1 VGIEN
6 ETGGGRLAKRQT
18 RASPRAPSR
27 GRGIMR
33 YEGLLD
39 SLEALL
45 VDHDLEDI
53 GLYQIAE
60 HAGVPHASVYHFFP
74 TKEAAFMALVQRYV
88 SEIRSQQKHR
98 PVPPEALRS
107 WQEFL
112 AEELRE
118 AIRFFRET
126 PQAMKLFLGRYGG
139 METWRAEIAQNT
151 SAAQLL
157 FKRLN
162 AAFHLPYVRDVETKL
177 LTFIEVVDAVLGISY
192 VRDGEIADEAV
203 EEAHRASVAYF
214 RLFLPDHLELREDV
228 AARLDSGEPVL
239 LDTDDCPPCA

>member
-1 VGIEN
+1 MGIEN
-6 ETGGGRLAKRQT
+6 EAGGKLVRRQT

-27 GRGIMR
+27 GRGVIR

-107 WQEFL
+107 WQDFL
-112 AEELRE
+112 AQELRE

-126 PQAMKLFLGRYGG
+126 PQAMKLFLGRFGG

-157 FKRLN
+157 FRRLN
-162 AAFHLPYVRDVETKL
+162 SAFHLPYIRDAETKL

-192 VRDGEIADEAV
+192 VRDGEITDDAV
-203 EEAHRASVAYF
+203 EEAHRASVAYC
-214 RLFLPDHLELREDV
+214 RLFLPDQLELREDV
-228 AARLDSGEPVL
+228 AACLARGEPVL
-239 LDTDDCPPCA
+239 LDTDDAAPCT

>member
-1 VGIEN
+1 MGTEK
-6 ETGGGRLAKRQT
+6 ETGGRLARRQT
-18 RASPRAPSR
+18 RACPRAPSR
-27 GRGIMR
+27 GRGVIR

-45 VDHDLEDI
+45 VDHDLEDV

-74 TKEAAFMALVQRYV
+74 TKEAAFLALVQRYV

-107 WQEFL
+107 WQDFL
-112 AEELRE
+112 AQELRE
-118 AIRFFRET
+118 AIGFFRLT
-126 PQAMKLFLGRYGG
+126 PQAMKLFIGRFGG
-139 METWRAEIAQNT
+139 MESWRAEMNQNT
-151 SAAQLL
+151 SAARLL

-162 AAFHLPYVRDVETKL
+162 CAFHLPYIRDAETKF

-192 VRDGEIADEAV
+192 VRDGEITDEAV
-203 EEAHRASVAYF
+203 EEAHRAGVAYC
-214 RLFLPDHLELREDV
+214 RLFLPDQLELREDV
-228 AARLDSGEPVL
+228 AARLARGEPVL
-239 LDTDDCPPCA
+239 LDTEDCESCL

>member
-1 VGIEN
+1 
-6 ETGGGRLAKRQT
+6 LAKRQT

-27 GRGIMR
+27 GRGVIR

-45 VDHDLEDI
+45 VDRDLEEV

-60 HAGVPHASVYHFFP
+60 HARVPHASVYHFFP

-88 SEIRSQQKHR
+88 SEIRAQQKHR

-107 WQEFL
+107 WQDFL
-112 AEELRE
+112 ARELRD
-118 AIRFFRET
+118 AIDFFRLT
-126 PQAMKLFLGRYGG
+126 PQAKKLFLGRFGG

-162 AAFHLPYVRDVETKL
+162 CAFHLPFIRDAETKL

-192 VRDGEIADEAV
+192 VRDGEITDEAV
-203 EEAHRASVAYF
+203 EEAHRASVAYC
-214 RLFLPDHLELREDV
+214 RLFLPEQMELREDV
-228 AARLDSGEPVL
+228 AARLARGEPII
-239 LDTDDCPPCA
+239 LDTEDDAACP

>member
-1 VGIEN
+1 MGTES
-6 ETGGGRLAKRQT
+6 ESGSKLAKRQT

-27 GRGIMR
+27 GRGVIR

-45 VDHDLEDI
+45 VDRDLEEV

-60 HAGVPHASVYHFFP
+60 HARVPHASVYHFFP

-88 SEIRSQQKHR
+88 SEIRAQQKHR

-107 WQEFL
+107 WQDFL
-112 AEELRE
+112 AQELRE
-118 AIRFFRET
+118 AIGFFRLT
-126 PQAMKLFLGRYGG
+126 PQAKKLFLGRFGG

-162 AAFHLPYVRDVETKL
+162 CAFHLPFIRDAETKL
-177 LTFIEVVDAVLGISY
+177 LTFIEVIDAVLGISY
-192 VRDGEIADEAV
+192 VRDGEITDEAV
-203 EEAHRASVAYF
+203 EEAHRASVAYC
-214 RLFLPDHLELREDV
+214 RLFLPEQMELREDV
-228 AARLDSGEPVL
+228 AARLARGEPII
-239 LDTDDCPPCA
+239 LDTEDGAICP

>member
-6 ETGGGRLAKRQT
+6 EGAGKAVKRQT
-18 RASPRAPSR
+18 RASPRVPSR

-45 VDHDLEDI
+45 VDHDLEDV
-53 GLYQIAE
+53 GLSQIAE
-60 HAGVPHASVYHFFP
+60 HARVPAASVYHFFP

-88 SEIRSQQKHR
+88 SEIRVMQKRR
-98 PVPPEALRS
+98 PVPPSALRS
-107 WQEFL
+107 WQDFL
-112 AEELRE
+112 AQELRE
-118 AIRFFRET
+118 AVEFFRAT
-126 PQAMKLFLGRYGG
+126 PQAKKLFLGRFGG

-157 FKRLN
+157 FRRLN
-162 AAFHLPYVRDVETKL
+162 SAFHLPFIRDVETKL

-192 VRDGEIADEAV
+192 VRDGDITDEAV

-228 AARLDSGEPVL
+228 AARLHRGEPVI
-239 LDTDDCPPCA
+239 LDTTDGAPCP